1 MTKEDIS
8 KEAKLAALKHA
19 ISKQTQVSFYICT
32 ALGEAVSICLSQKVK
47 LQVTLDNITG
57 KGVDIPMLGI
67 RRCMQDLLRKGE
79 ISEEDTKLF
88 QDPAFD
94 KSLKFK
100 LSTSQVAIGLPQSY
114 MGYGAVVPDGYGV
127 SYNLQNDH
135 VIFCIASFHSCQ
147 ETSSVNF
154 ARKVTQAMMEM
165 QDLFVKNEEW

>member
-1 MTKEDIS
+1 M
-8 KEAKLAALKHA
+8 
-19 ISKQTQVSFYICT
+19 
-32 ALGEAVSICLSQKVK
+32 K

-67 RRCMQDLLRKGE
+67 RRCMQELLSKGE
-79 ISEEDTKLF
+79 ISEDDTKLF

-154 ARKVTQAMMEM
+154 ARKVTQAMREM
-165 QDLFVKNEEW
+165 QDLFVKNEE